1 MSYCRKKKWFKLI
14 AGGLIIG
21 LLVACGQVGPLYL
34 PEKSNEIG
42 LSKTSSFWLQ
52 HRYKSRSRPHL
63 LVINAGRNSI
73 YALLQHKNTC
83 FA

>member
-34 PEKSNEIG
+34 PEKSYENEKHDA
-42 LSKTSSFWLQ
+42 LSEKQVNDRGS
-52 HRYKSRSRPHL
+52 
-63 LVINAGRNSI
+63 V
-73 YALLQHKNTC
+73 NTIDR
-83 FA
+83 